1 MTKFKQFMNLQNFDD
16 LSRKAMRTHMK
27 KPEVVEIMRAL
38 AVKHADSGKM
48 DKALNYLE
56 RAFTLAD

>member
-1 MTKFKQFMNLQNFDD
+1 MTKFKQFMDLQNFDD

-48 DKALNYLE
+48 DKALNYL
-56 RAFTLAD
+56 